1 MSMFLF
7 CGFQQVGK
15 CPLYLYSLWYWYC
28 MALIW
33 MCFRIWNDFILLGV
47 LLLNEMGWHHTIFFY
62 HVLISSPIPTS
73 NNIDIQ
79 KSCSNSSLAFSFTLV
94 NLSEFIKVIMK
105 TFQCTS
111 TFDSGK
117 LQVIF
122 SRDIDLAFYSVPNPD
137 LD

>member
-7 CGFQQVGK
+7 CGFQQVDK

-62 HVLISSPIPTS
+62 HVQWVSGLNRNIYVLWCWAMNFFCPIDWDCKDLFNDPLI
-73 NNIDIQ
+73 D
-79 KSCSNSSLAFSFTLV
+79 
-94 NLSEFIKVIMK
+94 SEFLLLSCPIG
-105 TFQCTS
+105 QLGCWS
-111 TFDSGK
+111 YWSK
-117 LQVIF
+117 LGHF
-122 SRDIDLAFYSVPNPD
+122 SI
-137 LD
+137 